1 MTGLL
6 DGHLALV
13 TGAGS
18 GIGEAIARAMADAGA
33 RIVGVDI
40 DGAAA
45 ERVAAA
51 IGREAASFSC
61 DVTDRGQCD
70 GLAAAVGSRIGAVS
84 ILVNNAGII
93 RRGTVTEPNT
103 RSDWDATLAVNLDG
117 PYNMVTAFLD
127 QLRET
132 KGSIINIGSIQ
143 SFVALP
149 NSAAYTTSKGGVR
162 LLTKALAIE
171 LSPLGIRVN
180 AIGPGFTATPL
191 NAKARED
198 AAYMA
203 NFATRIP
210 LGRIGTP
217 EDIAGPAVF
226 LASDMALHHR
236 RHPASRW
243 RLPRTLVRFT
253 HGNEHGPLARKASEV
268 LECHRIRRNVVGKS
282 ILADEPGVRSI
293 QDRLAVHR
301 VDASGSFW
309 DAEIG
314 VDKSHGTV
322 LGWAH

>member
-1 MTGLL
+1 MGLL
-6 DGHLALV
+6 DSRVALI

-18 GIGEAIARAMADAGA
+18 GIGEAIAHAIADAGA
-33 RIVGVDI
+33 RVIAVDI

-45 ERVAAA
+45 DRTAAA
-51 IGREAASFSC
+51 IGRSAVSFVC

-70 GLAAAVGSRIGAVS
+70 GLASDVRSRIGAIS
-84 ILVNNAGII
+84 TLVNNAGII
-93 RRGTVTEPNT
+93 RRGTVLAPRT
-103 RSDWDATLAVNLDG
+103 REDWDATLAVNLDG

-203 NFATRIP
+203 NFESRIP

-226 LASDMALHHR
+226 LASDMAR
-236 RHPASRW
+236 YITGVT
-243 RLPRTLVRFT
+243 LPVD
-253 HGNEHGPLARKASEV
+253 GGYLAR
-268 LECHRIRRNVVGKS
+268 
-282 ILADEPGVRSI
+282 
-293 QDRLAVHR
+293 
-301 VDASGSFW
+301 
-309 DAEIG
+309 
-314 VDKSHGTV
+314 
-322 LGWAH
+322 

>member
-1 MTGLL
+1 VNGLL
-6 DGHLALV
+6 DGRVALV

-18 GIGEAIARAMADAGA
+18 GIGEAIAHAMADAGA
-33 RIVGVDI
+33 RVIAADI
-40 DGAAA
+40 DGVAA
-45 ERVAAA
+45 ERTAES
-51 IGREAASFSC
+51 IGREAVSFVC
-61 DVTDRGQCD
+61 DVTDRSRCD
-70 GLAAAVGSRIGAVS
+70 GLAADIRQQIGAISV
-84 ILVNNAGII
+84 LVNNAGII

-191 NAKARED
+191 NATARED

-203 NFATRIP
+203 NFASRIP

-226 LASDMALHHR
+226 LASDMAGYITGVT
-236 RHPASRW
+236 
-243 RLPRTLVRFT
+243 LPVD
-253 HGNEHGPLARKASEV
+253 GGYLAR
-268 LECHRIRRNVVGKS
+268 
-282 ILADEPGVRSI
+282 
-293 QDRLAVHR
+293 
-301 VDASGSFW
+301 
-309 DAEIG
+309 
-314 VDKSHGTV
+314 
-322 LGWAH
+322 

>member
-6 DGHLALV
+6 DGRLALV

-18 GIGEAIARAMADAGA
+18 GIGEAIAHAMADAGA
-33 RIVGVDI
+33 RIVAVDI
-40 DGAAA
+40 DGAGA
-45 ERVAAA
+45 ERVART

-70 GLAAAVGSRIGAVS
+70 GLAAAVRSRIGAAVS
-84 ILVNNAGII
+84 ILLNNAGII
-93 RRGTVTEPNT
+93 RRGTVMEPNT
-103 RSDWDATLAVNLDG
+103 RTDWDATLAVNLDG

-191 NAKARED
+191 NAKARQD

-203 NFATRIP
+203 NFAARIP

-226 LASDMALHHR
+226 LASNMAR
-236 RHPASRW
+236 YITGVT
-243 RLPRTLVRFT
+243 LPVD
-253 HGNEHGPLARKASEV
+253 GGYLAR
-268 LECHRIRRNVVGKS
+268 
-282 ILADEPGVRSI
+282 
-293 QDRLAVHR
+293 
-301 VDASGSFW
+301 
-309 DAEIG
+309 
-314 VDKSHGTV
+314 
-322 LGWAH
+322 